1 MNFVRYLTLTGLAVT
16 SYALIACEAAIGAQ
30 CDEES
35 ALEQGLV
42 DATRGP
48 KKIKCLK
55 VRDLQV
61 CGNEIING
69 NITIDGNAT
78 LSQLSVLGA
87 AAIGGNLNVT
97 GTVIAG
103 DYALSPAPAAGTP
116 GIPGLGGD
124 LAYGYVASDA
134 ANSIGNAALVP
145 FAINQILSGITIASN
160 TTMTVTNAGIYKI
173 QFLVRGIN
181 AGTNTNPLIFSIYN
195 VTSSTALATFES
207 TNPVTAGQTA
217 TVGGTFVTILSA
229 GQEIAIVN
237 GSAADVALAND
248 GNVNGFFLV
257 ERIAV

>member
-16 SYALIACEAAIGAQ
+16 SYALIAYEAAIGAQ

-124 LAYGYVASDA
+124 LAYGYGASTAANDIAEAGYLPVLAYQIASGVSIASD
-134 ANSIGNAALVP
+134 GV
-145 FAINQILSGITIASN
+145 
-160 TTMTVTNAGIYKI
+160 MTVTNAGTYKI
-173 QFLVRGIN
+173 QFFVRGTN
-181 AGTNTNPLIFSIYN
+181 SVTNTNPLIFQIYN
-195 VTSSTALATFES
+195 VTGSTSLATFES
-207 TNPVTAGQTA
+207 TNPVPAGATA
-217 TVGGTFVTILSA
+217 TVGGTWVATLSA
-229 GQEIAIVN
+229 GQEIAIMN
-237 GSAADVALAND
+237 NSAAAVALATD
-248 GNVNGFFLV
+248 SNVNGFFLV